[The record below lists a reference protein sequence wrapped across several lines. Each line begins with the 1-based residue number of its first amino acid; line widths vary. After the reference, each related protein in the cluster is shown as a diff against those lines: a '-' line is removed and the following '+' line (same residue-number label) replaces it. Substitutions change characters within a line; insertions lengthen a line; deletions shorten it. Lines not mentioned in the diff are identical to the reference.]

1 MLYQFDTA
9 GQSASSALLRVDQY
23 FDFIIT
29 NAGNAASHK
38 DLIQKGRSMF
48 KGISGIVG
56 SSVLIASQTSFLMNF
71 L

>member
-9 GQSASSALLRVDQY
+9 VLLSVDQY

-48 KGISGIVG
+48 KGISEIVG
-56 SSVLIASQTSFLMNF
+56 RSVLIANQNSF
-71 L
+71 